1 MSARDLPAQLQPG
14 HQTTP
19 LPIATAVE
27 AWNLMGGIDWSALPI
42 VIDLL
47 GVSDPEALIA
57 QLVAIRDYQYAQ
69 GND

>member
-1 MSARDLPAQLQPG
+1 M
-14 HQTTP
+14 TP
-19 LPIATAVE
+19 LPIATAVQ

-47 GVSDPEALIA
+47 GVSDPEALIT
-57 QLVAIRDYQYAQ
+57 QLVAIRDHQNAQ